1 MFRPKLPVRAIAIC
15 GTETTKTDVPNNE
28 LMEDEGGTDL
38 MLFDSPYHLGVELSI
53 GCEYHNKYMYG
64 NVTQVLSDPIQF
76 CL

>member
-1 MFRPKLPVRAIAIC
+1 
-15 GTETTKTDVPNNE
+15 
-28 LMEDEGGTDL
+28 MEDEGGTDL